1 MMAMMFICIEL
12 GQLADLLTVQDIKK
26 IYEKSFSRRKFSN
39 KEVLRLLEKRHKARE
54 AARKSHHRTNSH

>member
-26 IYEKSFSRRKFSN
+26 IYEKSFARKKFSN
-39 KEVLRLLEKRHKARE
+39 REVLHLLKKRHKARE
-54 AARKSHHRTNSH
+54 AARESHHRTNSH